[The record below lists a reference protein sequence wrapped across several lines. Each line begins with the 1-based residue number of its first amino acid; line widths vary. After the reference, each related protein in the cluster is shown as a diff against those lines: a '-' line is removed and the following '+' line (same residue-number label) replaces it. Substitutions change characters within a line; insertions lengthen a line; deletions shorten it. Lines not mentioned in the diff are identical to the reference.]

1 MRDIQILQ
9 QTIEN
14 QCPEIHKKR
23 LSSLILAT
31 KTVLDGSDLTLTKI
45 GRALDTDTTV
55 KHAIKRIDRLLG
67 NSNLHREKESI
78 YKWHASF
85 TTLANSFLVVLVD

>member
-1 MRDIQILQ
+1 MRSVQILQ

-14 QCPEIHKKR
+14 QCPKIHKKR

-45 GRALDTDTTV
+45 GRALDTNTTV
-55 KHAIKRIDRLLG
+55 KHAIINSGHTPKDQDLAGSTLG
-67 NSNLHREKESI
+67 I
-78 YKWHASF
+78 
-85 TTLANSFLVVLVD
+85 